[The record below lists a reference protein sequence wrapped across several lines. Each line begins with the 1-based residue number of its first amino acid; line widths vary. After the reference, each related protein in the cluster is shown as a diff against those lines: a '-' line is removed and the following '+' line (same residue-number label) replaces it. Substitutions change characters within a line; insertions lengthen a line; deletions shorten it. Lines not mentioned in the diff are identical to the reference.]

1 MYENRIKHLT
11 ESHHLLDKQIAD
23 MERNHP
29 HVEEKKL
36 QDMKKQKLMLRDE
49 IARLQ
54 RLQHEHDRES
64 LDHWDDDD
72 ERR

>member
-1 MYENRIKHLT
+1 MT

-54 RLQHEHDRES
+54 RLQYEHDRES